1 MKKKKP
7 MQFIS
12 LNDVKYKVKSC
23 SWNDDEC
30 ELCELK
36 DYCDD
41 RFDDNTLFFL
51 CADYIGVNH
60 YFVRME
66 NGK

>member
-7 MQFIS
+7 MQFIL

-23 SWNDDEC
+23 SMNDDEC
-30 ELCELK
+30 GLCELK
-36 DYCDD
+36 DYCGD
-41 RFDDNTLFFL
+41 RRDDNKLFFL
-51 CADYIGVNH
+51 CADYIGTNH
-60 YFVRME
+60 YFVRMG